1 VRWFVCALLMAI
13 GMVQAQSAPPATSPA
28 HRAVPLNPN
37 FSGTVTD
44 VKPDSITV
52 VRKLPAKDPVTRT
65 FAMDEKT
72 TVEGRIRE
80 NARVTVRY
88 AMQGDGSLRAVHI
101 IVRR

>member
-1 VRWFVCALLMAI
+1 MAI
-13 GMVQAQSAPPATSPA
+13 GTVQAQSAPPANPPA
-28 HRAVPLNPN
+28 HRTVPLNPN
-37 FSGTVTD
+37 FSGTVTE

-65 FAMDEKT
+65 FAIDEKT

-88 AMQGDGSLRAVHI
+88 GLQEDGSLKAVHI